1 MKKLFLL
8 FTCTISL
15 AFGVTHVPKQTYP
28 LPKKEFNAVRKL
40 LNYFKIPYEN
50 SFEGLVD
57 ATQKYW
63 KRKENQERWQMDPV
77 TVKNEAYVLSL
88 INKIGM
94 IQEVSPQKKYYDY
107 AFLLGAVT
115 TTARPRLYHLVHLFE
130 QGVRFG
136 KIYVL
141 SGERPL
147 DPTRETE
154 NIFLHPDET
163 VLKTKQVNLPLP
175 KNESEMLRFLIKQY
189 VFPKEFQKIP
199 IEYISALMKKNKNGE
214 LVRPRLNDIMAIW
227 LKTKPLKGSVLAIS
241 NQPFV
246 HYQDLTLKMH
256 LEGKY
261 EIETVGYERK
271 EHKIEVYLDQIADY
285 LYNFKCYQDS
295 KQKKLSCTPILL
307 KTK

>member
-8 FTCTISL
+8 LACTISL
-15 AFGVTHVPKQTYP
+15 TFGVTHVPKQTYP
-28 LPKKEFNAVRKL
+28 LPKKEFNAVQRL
-40 LNYFKIPYEN
+40 LD

-57 ATQKYW
+57 ATQKHW
-63 KRKENQERWQMDPV
+63 EVKENQERWQMDPV
-77 TVKNEAYVLSL
+77 TVKDEAYILSL
-88 INKIGM
+88 IDNIGM

-107 AFLLGAVT
+107 VFLLGAVT
-115 TTARPRLYHLVHLFE
+115 TTARQRLYHLVHLFE

-147 DPTRETE
+147 DPLVETE
-154 NIFLHPDET
+154 SLFLQPDET
-163 VLKTKQVNLPLP
+163 VLETKQVNLPLP

-199 IEYISALMKKNKNGE
+199 IEYISFPMKKNENGE
-214 LVRPRLNDIMAIW
+214 LVRPKTDDTVAAW
-227 LKTKPLKGSVLAIS
+227 LKTKPLKGSILAIS

-246 HYQDLTLKMH
+246 NYQDLALKIH

-271 EHKIEVYLDQIADY
+271 MHKIEVYLDQIARY
-285 LYNFKCYQDS
+285 LVNFKRYQDG
-295 KQKKLSCTPILL
+295 KQKNLSCKPLLL